1 MPRQQ
6 TTNKAPRDSSKV
18 PTSFQYT
25 GPVLPRPCPEH
36 QAPAAP
42 TFGQIV
48 KEGFGFGVGSAVA
61 RQMVEKLFGTTSA
74 PTVPSVPTVPK
85 KEDPITSP
93 FLTDSQRIAYNQCI
107 IEGGSHTH
115 CQELLQ

>member
-6 TTNKAPRDSSKV
+6 TTNKATQPYSSA

-25 GPVLPRPCPEH
+25 GPVLPRPYPEH

-61 RQMVEKLFGTTSA
+61 RQMVEKLLGTH
-74 PTVPSVPTVPK
+74 SVPTVPK

-107 IEGGSHTH
+107 LEGGSHTH